1 MAAAPGLHLRLAV
14 RDHVALDVALHEH
27 HPGLVLHDH
36 RGLTAHHRLGDLHH
50 ALPARVHRGAVAA
63 VEHLIVDPE
72 PLLAPAGERPVH
84 ANGVRGD
91 RRRLYATD
99 AWLGGSV
106 LDAAAARDED
116 EGQERGD
123 AGHGQADSKSSATP
137 ASRAIAGFSARA
149 RERRLT
155 RRVRL
160 TRPRDAMVVTF
171 RSPAMSHW
179 VLRAGEQIFPLSE
192 GRNVVGREVGCD
204 VQIPDHL
211 VSRQH
216 AEIEVEGERVTI
228 RDRHSRNGV
237 VVQGRRL
244 AEGESLALA
253 HGAELVFGRTKLL
266 LLRTRRRQAMSTIEA
281 RPVPRGLEG
290 STGMA
295 MPHETFLREA
305 DAASAAG
312 DLAKLE
318 VTVELLFD
326 TLSGALQQGLS
337 RKDPAVRRA
346 IEHGLE
352 LAKLSGP
359 RWLERVLGLHTD
371 GGLVMGIDV
380 LTEVERLA
388 ARGALPD
395 RAPAI
400 AYVEAIRARLEA
412 QGARGRAL
420 LLQLERLARG

>member
-1 MAAAPGLHLRLAV
+1 
-14 RDHVALDVALHEH
+14 
-27 HPGLVLHDH
+27 
-36 RGLTAHHRLGDLHH
+36 
-50 ALPARVHRGAVAA
+50 
-63 VEHLIVDPE
+63 
-72 PLLAPAGERPVH
+72 
-84 ANGVRGD
+84 
-91 RRRLYATD
+91 
-99 AWLGGSV
+99 
-106 LDAAAARDED
+106 
-116 EGQERGD
+116 
-123 AGHGQADSKSSATP
+123 
-137 ASRAIAGFSARA
+137 
-149 RERRLT
+149 
-155 RRVRL
+155 
-160 TRPRDAMVVTF
+160 
-171 RSPAMSHW
+171 MSHW
-179 VLRAGEQIFPLSE
+179 VLRAGEDVHPLSE

-204 VQIPDHL
+204 VRVADHL

-216 AEIEVEGERVTI
+216 AEIEVRGDRVTI

-237 VVQGRRL
+237 IVGDVRL
-244 AEGESLALA
+244 AEGESRDLSQ
-253 HGAELVFGRTKLL
+253 GAEITLGRTRLQ
-266 LLRTRRRQAMSTIEA
+266 LLRAERRRTMRTLEA
-281 RPVPRGLEG
+281 APAPRRGLEG

-318 VTVELLFD
+318 VTAELLFD

-337 RKDPAVRRA
+337 KEDPAVRRA
-346 IEHGLE
+346 IDHGIE

-359 RWLERVLGLHTD
+359 RWLERVLELHTT

-388 ARGALPD
+388 GRGALPD